1 MLELFF
7 RISKVVPPKK
17 PNIFGCWHNLKILD
31 LKIKQILSGFFF
43 EFEKVQNRMKK
54 GIDAVYKKR
63 ERQGSNLRMQSTLA

>member
-1 MLELFF
+1 MPRRLLGEGLWAGSEGCVEKQKENVYKK
-7 RISKVVPPKK
+7 RVP
-17 PNIFGCWHNLKILD
+17 
-31 LKIKQILSGFFF
+31 KQILSGFFF